1 MDKRA
6 NKLKQLRR
14 DEEAV
19 KKIKNE
25 GTKEAINILQIIPAY
40 VLATKFDFGNIRL
53 SRFLY
58 QYNRYVKLILQ
69 DSTDLDKMTKEM
81 EHDKGIRF
89 DGLTGDIINLWQDE
103 NDPRRVIRGERKK
116 K

>member
-14 DEEAV
+14 DKDAV

-25 GTKEAINILQIIPAY
+25 GTETAINVLQIIPAY
-40 VLATKFDFGNIRL
+40 VLAVKFGFGNIRL

-58 QYNRYVKLILQ
+58 QFHRYIKLASQ
-69 DSTDLDKMTKEM
+69 DSTVMDMMVKEM

-103 NDPRRVIRGERKK
+103 NDPRRVIRGERKRK
-116 K
+116 